1 MDSVHRD
8 INEVTNSQ
16 KLFEKK
22 EKINK
27 LEEDIYSKINELK
40 IYCNRK
46 FIDKI
51 DFNKTI
57 KSIEIQ
63 LKEIIGDKKR
73 TDGDA
78 WFMAKQPLKCFN
90 CASCEANIKNQ
101 NPIQEYIPWNK
112 YPQGERI

>member
-1 MDSVHRD
+1 MDSVHRE

-40 IYCNRK
+40 TYCNRK

-63 LKEIIGDKKR
+63 LKEITGDKKR
-73 TDGDA
+73 TDGD
-78 WFMAKQPLKCFN
+78 
-90 CASCEANIKNQ
+90 
-101 NPIQEYIPWNK
+101 
-112 YPQGERI
+112 